1 MNCVATYRMICG
13 TIDQF
18 TNRNQSDRLLAE
30 WSGWTLFS
38 MPVVVMAVYWLIII
52 DGEAK

>member
-1 MNCVATYRMICG
+1 M
-13 TIDQF
+13 
-18 TNRNQSDRLLAE
+18 RNFLETKSFGAAMVGIVTLGIGSLAE

-52 DGEAK
+52 DGEAQ